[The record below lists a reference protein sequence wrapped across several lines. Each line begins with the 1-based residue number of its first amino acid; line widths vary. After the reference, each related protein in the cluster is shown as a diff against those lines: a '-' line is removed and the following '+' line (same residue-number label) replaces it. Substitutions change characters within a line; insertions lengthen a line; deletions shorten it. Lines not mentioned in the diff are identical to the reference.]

1 VRAARA
7 QLNRQAAPAH
17 RNHARTPQ
25 LLTQTSR
32 GTAHSSCVR
41 HEPRLCPTRQLPA
54 PPLPRSDNAAVHRAR
69 APLNSE
75 AGCAKLH
82 TQFLPGTAAALR
94 LVQQTVKCLLP
105 MAAMCGQG
113 VRARAA
119 KAMRKR
125 QAKYRS
131 RCSVRSPRATH
142 RPRRGRPFASPLRR
156 GGKTSGVG
164 RRDRRNTVRQWLAQC
179 GQLARSS
186 AAPRGSR
193 VHAGAKAALRGLSTR
208 SELARTARKS
218 SSTVGK
224 HGQFLP

>member
-1 VRAARA
+1 MDFRFFQSAYCYFFEVTAALALRAAA
-7 QLNRQAAPAH
+7 F
-17 RNHARTPQ
+17 
-25 LLTQTSR
+25 SC
-32 GTAHSSCVR
+32 SS
-41 HEPRLCPTRQLPA
+41 LSL
-54 PPLPRSDNAAVHRAR
+54 
-69 APLNSE
+69 
-75 AGCAKLH
+75 
-82 TQFLPGTAAALR
+82 AAASSSSFYFLACSAAYDSAIFG
-94 LVQQTVKCLLP
+94 QTVKCLLP

-186 AAPRGSR
+186 AALRGSR

-208 SELARTARKS
+208 SELARTALKNSRPWPNMGS
-218 SSTVGK
+218 SSGPSLSKNT
-224 HGQFLP
+224 HTPL